1 MNNSINF
8 ITVSLLVYTEVITR
22 GKVAVLNIQRKG
34 REMETWNAVKNM
46 TTRKTEGLF
55 HLLWSRN
62 RGSLEYDG
70 QQNKMFCKYCKATSS
85 VCDRVFQLQRRDI
98 HSGNLNFW
106 IKNCNIFKPPPSWV
120 LQLYFQSTTLPHLS
134 LCSGLNFLKIFF

>member
-1 MNNSINF
+1 MKNNYEQLNK
-8 ITVSLLVYTEVITR
+8 LHYRVIAGVR
-22 GKVAVLNIQRKG
+22 RSHYKRKG
-34 REMETWNAVKNM
+34 CRGNPPEKRTGDAVKSM
-46 TTRKTEGLF
+46 TVRKTEGLF

-98 HSGNLNFW
+98 HSGNL
-106 IKNCNIFKPPPSWV
+106 
-120 LQLYFQSTTLPHLS
+120 
-134 LCSGLNFLKIFF
+134 